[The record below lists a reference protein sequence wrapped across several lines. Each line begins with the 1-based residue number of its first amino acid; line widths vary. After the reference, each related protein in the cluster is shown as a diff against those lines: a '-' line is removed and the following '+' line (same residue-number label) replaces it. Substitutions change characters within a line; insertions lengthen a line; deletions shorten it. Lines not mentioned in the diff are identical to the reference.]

1 MNSAQLGTDPP
12 GTDDPGTVAS
22 GTVVDRLRGGLE
34 GFGRQG
40 RLIARFFI
48 DHAEELPFLSA
59 GEIAE
64 QLGVSGAAITRFS
77 QRVGCEGYP
86 HLQRLVRAELRATLG
101 LKRPGPQDAAV
112 ARFWAGERANLDGL
126 AALPEGELLAFA
138 GVLAR
143 ARQVWLVG
151 ARSSYGVALTAEYL
165 LSSFRPRVQAYAAEY
180 LSGRPEHL
188 LELGADDAVWIFTV
202 RRYSR
207 ATTAV
212 ATALGGRGVR
222 VLLLTD
228 QGASPLA
235 KLADRSLRVPTQG
248 SEAVAS
254 LAPLVSLSSLIASLV
269 ARELGGEHLER
280 AERLKAEFDVFE
292 Y

>member
-1 MNSAQLGTDPP
+1 M
-12 GTDDPGTVAS
+12 
-22 GTVVDRLRGGLE
+22 TVVERLRAGLE
-34 GFGRQG
+34 GFGRRD

-48 DHAEELPFLSA
+48 DHAEEMPFLSA

-77 QRVGCEGYP
+77 QRVGFEGYP
-86 HLQRLVRAELRATLG
+86 HLQRVLRQDLRTTLG
-101 LKRPGPQDAAV
+101 IKQPGRENVAV
-112 ARFWAGERANLDGL
+112 AGFWVSERANLDGL
-126 AALPEGELLAFA
+126 EAISEQQLLPFVRALTQ
-138 GVLAR
+138 

-180 LSGRPEHL
+180 LNGRPEHL
-188 LELGADDAVWIFTV
+188 LEMTAEDAALVFTV

-207 ATTAV
+207 ATTQV
-212 ATALGGRGVR
+212 TTTLYKQGVN

-235 KLADRSLRVPTQG
+235 KLAAQSIRLPTQG
-248 SEAVAS
+248 SEVVAS
-254 LAPLVSLSSLIASLV
+254 LAPFISLTSLIVSLV
-269 ARELGGEHLER
+269 ARELGGGHLEQ
-280 AERLKAEFDVFE
+280 AERLKEEFAIYE

>member
-1 MNSAQLGTDPP
+1 MSSAQLGTEAL
-12 GTDDPGTVAS
+12 G

-64 QLGVSGAAITRFS
+64 RLGVSGAAITRFS

-86 HLQRLVRAELRATLG
+86 HLQRLVRAELRAELRATLG

-112 ARFWAGERANLDGL
+112 ARFWAGERANLGGL
-126 AALPEGELLAFA
+126 AALPEGELLTFA
-138 GVLAR
+138 TLLAR

-151 ARSSYGVALTAEYL
+151 ARSSYGLALTAEYL

-188 LELGADDAVWIFTV
+188 LELGAEDAVWVFTV

-207 ATTAV
+207 ATTAI
-212 ATALGGRGVR
+212 ATALSGRGVS

-235 KLADRSLRVPTQG
+235 KLAARSLRVPTRVQKP
-248 SEAVAS
+248 S
-254 LAPLVSLSSLIASLV
+254 P
-269 ARELGGEHLER
+269 
-280 AERLKAEFDVFE
+280 RLPPWSA
-292 Y
+292 